1 MAQMTSLMDGFL
13 EELRDLYSAE
23 NQLLKVLPKIEA
35 KASDRKL
42 KKALSKHIEETKKQV
57 DRLNEIAGILNVK
70 LTGKS
75 CKAMKGIIE
84 EGSEV
89 LEKQSENKAL
99 LDVLLIGAAQRVEH
113 YEMAAY
119 LTTIEI
125 AREIGQEEVA
135 NLLEM
140 TLAEEEAASQIL
152 LTICLDGVLSS
163 ANTENS
169 AKKSGSTKGSIRGAA
184 ASVAIGILLST
195 SMMYFSAS
203 AETQS
208 DRMKNEKEAV
218 EYKADDTGRNVRDNN
233 STRKTADDQNLIDNT
248 TQTLARIRRE
258 IVANGSLSTNAHNV
272 KIIVENGQVLLRG
285 PVNSPTE
292 KKWIG
297 ETAGKIASN
306 LTVVNE
312 LEVLP
317 G

>member
-1 MAQMTSLMDGFL
+1 
-13 EELRDLYSAE
+13 
-23 NQLLKVLPKIEA
+23 
-35 KASDRKL
+35 
-42 KKALSKHIEETKKQV
+42 
-57 DRLNEIAGILNVK
+57 
-70 LTGKS
+70 
-75 CKAMKGIIE
+75 
-84 EGSEV
+84 
-89 LEKQSENKAL
+89 
-99 LDVLLIGAAQRVEH
+99 
-113 YEMAAY
+113 
-119 LTTIEI
+119 
-125 AREIGQEEVA
+125 
-135 NLLEM
+135 
-140 TLAEEEAASQIL
+140 
-152 LTICLDGVLSS
+152 
-163 ANTENS
+163 
-169 AKKSGSTKGSIRGAA
+169 
-184 ASVAIGILLST
+184 
-195 SMMYFSAS
+195 MMNFSAS